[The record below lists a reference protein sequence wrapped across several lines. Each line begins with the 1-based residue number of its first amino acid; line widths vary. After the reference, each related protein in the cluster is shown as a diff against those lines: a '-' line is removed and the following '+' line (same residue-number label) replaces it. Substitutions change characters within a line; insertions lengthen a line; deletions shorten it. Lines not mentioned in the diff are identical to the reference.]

1 MARICFLTER
11 LLRGWGVDH
20 VIHRL
25 ADGLGRLGHEVDVVC
40 LRADRTY
47 GGGAYRVR
55 ILDVPFWPP
64 ETLERRVIDRS
75 GLIRQRSYDIFI
87 ASMFPFYG
95 VARRLRL
102 PFIYYE
108 FGVVD
113 PVGLD
118 SRTAAL
124 LARIRRDAQEHQL
137 RARRVA
143 AISQFL
149 VREQVNPARHA
160 ATDVVYLG
168 AESYGPPPAEAAI
181 RAFRSRLGF
190 GPDVDVVGYIGR
202 IERHT
207 YKGVEELV
215 EIASALRARRRKVA
229 LFLAGHCD
237 EATRDHFAEMPGVV
251 VRAQIPSDEMALT
264 FSACDVVA
272 SASRWEGFNL
282 PLAEAQFYGRPV
294 VAFRAGAHPEVVA
307 PSGALVTDRAEFVDA
322 LEVLVSDPAARR
334 RRGEEARAFAQ
345 RFRWTSTARDMAAC
359 IRAAVPDVV

>member
-40 LRADRTY
+40 LRADRSY
-47 GGGAYRVR
+47 QGGAYRVR

-64 ETLERRVIDRS
+64 ETLEQRVIDHS
-75 GLIRQRSYDIFI
+75 GLLRQRSYDIFV

-102 PFIYYE
+102 PFIYHE

-118 SRTAAL
+118 SRTTAL
-124 LARIRRDAQEHQL
+124 LTRIRRDAQEHQL
-137 RARRVA
+137 RAKRVA

-160 ATDVVYLG
+160 DTDVVYLG
-168 AESYGPPPAEAAI
+168 AESYGPPPAEDAV

-190 GPDVDVVGYIGR
+190 GSDLDVIGYVGR

-207 YKGVEELV
+207 YKGVDQLLDV
-215 EIASALRARRRKVA
+215 VSTLRGRHRQVG
-229 LFLAGHCD
+229 LLLAGHCD
-237 EATRDHFAEMPGVV
+237 DDVTRDHFARVPGVV
-251 VRAQIPSDEMALT
+251 VRAHIPSEEMALV

-272 SASRWEGFNL
+272 SASCWEGFNL
-282 PLAEAQFYGRPV
+282 PLVEAQFYGRPV
-294 VAFRAGAHPEVVA
+294 VAFCAGAHPEVVA
-307 PSGALVTDRAEFVDA
+307 PSGALVADRAEFVDA
-322 LEVLVSDPAARR
+322 LELLLSDPAARR

-345 RFRWTSTARDMAAC
+345 RFRWANTARDMAAC
-359 IRAAVPDVV
+359 IRAAGGST